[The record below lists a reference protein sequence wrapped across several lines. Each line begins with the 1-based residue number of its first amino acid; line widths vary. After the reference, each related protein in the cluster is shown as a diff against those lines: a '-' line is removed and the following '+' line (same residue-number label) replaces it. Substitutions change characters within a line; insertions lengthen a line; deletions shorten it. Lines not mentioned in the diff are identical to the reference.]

1 MGINMKHL
9 FLKSLPAAMLL
20 ALMSYVG
27 AQEPSITI
35 DTSKT
40 TIKTSPLLY

>member
-1 MGINMKHL
+1 MEINMKHL
-9 FLKSLPAAMLL
+9 SLKSLPAAMLL

-40 TIKTSPLLY
+40 TIKTSPLL